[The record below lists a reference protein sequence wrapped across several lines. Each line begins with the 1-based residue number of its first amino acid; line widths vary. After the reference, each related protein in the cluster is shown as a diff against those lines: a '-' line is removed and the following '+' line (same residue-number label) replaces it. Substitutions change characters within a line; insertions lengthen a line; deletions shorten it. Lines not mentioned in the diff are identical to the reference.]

1 MMIRTPKLPSTPS
14 LLLKTLTIYF
24 LAANRAALVEGFQF
38 VHKYQL
44 AGASRTT
51 CVPHS
56 VTRIK
61 TEAPIFQ
68 RLHRNKEIRSTSANV
83 VVDPEQEWREDVVS
97 VSEDKGKSAT
107 GGDGA
112 ETDDSDLATH
122 TQNFQSHHLDNPDE
136 VISDSSGRKFR
147 RESLMDSETYCGSD
161 EVIFNFEA
169 FPNGEIARD
178 ITYKA
183 NMQIKEII
191 KEDWQRS
198 RGRNFGHGEVGG
210 NGNSRPGSHRP
221 SRAVM
226 AKRILDRLEE
236 LGRADTITYNL
247 VINAFA
253 KSSVP
258 DSANRAEKILTR
270 MQKIYQK
277 QLAKSVEGED
287 QIDPDIPLVKPNVR
301 TYSTVID
308 AYSRTSTLE
317 GAEVAQSLLEK
328 LRMLHQSTGDEE
340 LKPNVIS
347 YNSVINAWAKTGT
360 LLGAEKALKLLD
372 VMEEGGIADVISY
385 NAVIHAWARCG
396 SKECGDMAES
406 ILKRMKK
413 KYENEQKEEVAV
425 VGNGADQGSTTFIYS
440 PSIRPNFRSYS
451 SVIDAWSRS
460 TLPNAPRRAEAI
472 LDEMEKAYFETR
484 DTSIQP
490 NTVTYSSVIN
500 AHARSRDMENKAVAA
515 LQVLKRMQEVYNSGV
530 NKNAQPSIVSYN
542 SVLNAC
548 ATTYG
553 TVRRYKSQRRDDDE
567 DEVFDQSSDLLYD
580 DAVEEVISESQSLAL
595 GIVKMLYTELINSN
609 SEIHPDHFTYGTVL
623 KACANLMSPG
633 DDEATTFIREV
644 FEQCCEDGQV
654 SFGVCFQ
661 LRQASPVDLY
671 RELIPEEAMDVTN
684 GHFLIDRMPSYWS
697 RNLKEKR
704 RFIKK

>member
-1 MMIRTPKLPSTPS
+1 MFRTPTLQSTPW
-14 LLLKTLTIYF
+14 LMLKTLAIYF
-24 LAANRAALVEGFQF
+24 LAADRQALVEGFQF
-38 VHKYQL
+38 VHQHQIS
-44 AGASRTT
+44 GGCRTT
-51 CVPHS
+51 HVPHS
-56 VTRIK
+56 ATRIRTK
-61 TEAPIFQ
+61 TPILQ
-68 RLHRNKEIRSTSANV
+68 RSPRHIGIQSTSANV
-83 VVDPEQEWREDVVS
+83 VVDPEQEWREDIVNQ
-97 VSEDKGKSAT
+97 E
-107 GGDGA
+107 
-112 ETDDSDLATH
+112 
-122 TQNFQSHHLDNPDE
+122 NPDE
-136 VISDSSGRKFR
+136 LISDSSGRKFR

-161 EVIFNFEA
+161 EVIFNFDA

-178 ITYKA
+178 ITYQA

-191 KEDWQRS
+191 REARQISRS
-198 RGRNFGHGEVGG
+198 KTGKHG
-210 NGNSRPGSHRP
+210 P

-236 LGRADTITYNL
+236 LDRADTITYNL

-258 DSANRAEKILTR
+258 DSAKRAQKILTR
-270 MQKIYQK
+270 MQKVYQK
-277 QLAKSVEGED
+277 QLEKAAEEED
-287 QIDPDIPLVKPNVR
+287 QVDPDIPLVKPNVR

-317 GAEVAQSLLEK
+317 GAEVAQSLLEN

-360 LLGAEKALKLLD
+360 LQGAEMALKLLD

-406 ILKRMKK
+406 ILKRMKE
-413 KYENEQKEEVAV
+413 KYKEEQNEENISV
-425 VGNGADQGSTTFIYS
+425 YS

-460 TLPNAPRRAEAI
+460 TQPNAPRRAQAI
-472 LDEMEKAYFETR
+472 LDEMEKAYLETG

-515 LQVLKRMQEVYNSGV
+515 LQVLKRMQELYDSGV

-548 ATTYG
+548 ATTFG
-553 TVRRYKSQRRDDDE
+553 TVRRYNSRRRDDDE
-567 DEVFDQSSDLLYD
+567 DETECKGDDVSFGHSSILLSDDD
-580 DAVEEVISESQSLAL
+580 DAVEQVVINESQSLAL
-595 GIVKMLYTELINSN
+595 GIVKTLYNELTNPNSDI
-609 SEIHPDHFTYGTVL
+609 SPDHFTYGTVL

-633 DDEATTFIREV
+633 DDEATAFIREV

-684 GHFLIDRMPSYWS
+684 GHFLIDQMPSYWS

-704 RFIKK
+704 RYVKKIS